1 MFRARLGVRTRV
13 LAIALVPSL
22 ALLAIGVGGAGYLV
36 VESKHAREW
45 ADALSAAGTPTGEVI
60 AAVEQERQLSLAQMS
75 GADDANPKALAQART
90 RLDNALLGM
99 APVSASMKQNGPES
113 VTGDVGGFL
122 TLTRQLA
129 GLRTGID
136 TNSVSVSDTYYFYGK
151 VLEFIWIG
159 TRIVAD
165 HAPNATVAMETLNGL
180 QIVQSAEMLSRE
192 AAVAEVLLAGG
203 ALPPELAIEFSRVAG
218 TYRVNLGVL
227 AGGDG
232 GSGNTDMQALMNDPD
247 WTKIVMME
255 NVLISRAL
263 DPMTLPPAKPGTPPV
278 VAPLTFTPQEWRDT
292 VSRLTTQVLKLW
304 EKNSKH
310 NERAAAEVA
319 DTDARN
325 SALVGGAMVSV
336 SALAFLVSL
345 ILANRIIRRLKGL
358 RNETLELADERLPEI
373 MAKLRDGRPLDA
385 DEEKAILDFGHDEI
399 GQVAKAFTHAHAS
412 AVTAAITEA
421 RTREGVKA
429 MFLNIAHRSQ
439 VIVHRQLEILDAA
452 ESKQE
457 DPALLDIYFRLD
469 HLATRERRNAE
480 NLIILAGGQPGR
492 QWRNPV
498 QLLEIVRS
506 SVGETADY
514 TRVKIARLPDIS
526 IVGSAVADLVHLL
539 AELVDNAAHFSPPQS
554 QVEVRGNVVG
564 KGVAIEIIDQGM
576 GMPEEEL
583 TRINA
588 VLREAPDFG
597 VAMLPD
603 DFRLGR
609 FVVAQLA
616 ARHGISVRLTESDY
630 GGVRAIVLV
639 PTSLTVQ
646 ASGRTGEMPVVP
658 RQLETAGPS
667 AASAAVAALPQLPA
681 APAVPPSMTSSYEL
695 PLLSYDTPPATEP
708 PATPA
713 EPQPEPFGPS
723 TGSFA
728 APTSAFGPTTG
739 SYAPPTTTFGPTTTG
754 SLVPPVMSFGAATP
768 FDPPTN
774 PRPEPQNGQ
783 WQDQPSTQIP
793 PVENG
798 FRAREHGRSHYT
810 GSDARPALP
819 RRHRQASL
827 APELAQ
833 EQPTPESAVQAT
845 RTAEQARDLFSAIEN
860 GTRQGRQADPG
871 SFGPE
876 SQANSERQ
884 EGDGDH
890 LKRW

>member
-22 ALLAIGVGGAGYLV
+22 ALLVIGVGGAGYLV
-36 VESKHAREW
+36 VEGKHARDW
-45 ADALSAAGTPTGEVI
+45 ADALSAAGPPTGEVI
-60 AAVEQERQLSLAQMS
+60 AAVEQERQLSLAQM
-75 GADDANPKALAQART
+75 GGGDDASPKSLAQART
-90 RLDNALLGM
+90 RLDTALQGM
-99 APVSASMKQNGPES
+99 APVSAAMENLGPKS
-113 VTGDVGGFL
+113 VTGDVGGLL

-129 GLRTGID
+129 GLRTQID
-136 TNSVSVSDTYYFYGK
+136 TNAVSISDVYYFYGK
-151 VLEFIWIG
+151 LLEFVWIG

-165 HAPNATVAMETLNGL
+165 TAPSSEVALEVANGL
-180 QIVQSAEMLSRE
+180 QVVQAAEMLSRE
-192 AAVAEVLLAGG
+192 AAVGEVLVAGG
-203 ALPPELAIEFSRVAG
+203 TLPPELAIEFSRVAG

-232 GSGNTDMQALMNDPD
+232 TNGDVDMQALMNDPD

-255 NVLISRAL
+255 NVLLSRAL
-263 DPMTLPPAKPGTPPV
+263 DPMTVPPAKPGAAPQ
-278 VAPLTFTPQEWRDT
+278 VAPLTFTSQEWRDT
-292 VSRLTTQVLKLW
+292 VARLNTQILHLW
-304 EKNSKH
+304 EKMSRH
-310 NERAAAEVA
+310 NEKMAADVA
-319 DTDARN
+319 DSNSRN
-325 SALVGGAMVSV
+325 SALAGGGMLAVSG
-336 SALAFLVSL
+336 LAFLVSL
-345 ILANRIIRRLKGL
+345 VLANRIIRRLKGL
-358 RNETLELADERLPEI
+358 RNETLVLADERLPEI
-373 MAKLRDGRPLDA
+373 MAKLRTGQPVDIA
-385 DEEKAILDFGHDEI
+385 AEAAVLDFGHDEI
-399 GQVAKAFTHAHAS
+399 GQVAKAFTHAHSA
-412 AVTAAITEA
+412 AVTAAVTEA

-452 ESKQE
+452 ESSQE

-506 SVGETADY
+506 AVGETLDY
-514 TRVKIARLPDIS
+514 TRVKIARLPDVS
-526 IVGSAVADLVHLL
+526 IAGSAVADLVHLL

-564 KGVAIEIIDQGM
+564 KGVAIEVIDQGM

-583 TRINA
+583 ARINEI
-588 VLREAPDFG
+588 LRNAPDFG

-616 ARHGISVRLTESDY
+616 ARNGISVRLTESDY

-639 PTSLTVQ
+639 PNSVVVQ
-646 ASGRTGEMPVVP
+646 PSGRTGEIPVVP
-658 RQLETAGPS
+658 RQLDAAEPS
-667 AASAAVAALPQLPA
+667 AASLAVAALPQLPA
-681 APAVPPSMTSSYEL
+681 APAVPPSTISSYEL
-695 PLLSYDTPPATEP
+695 PIVGYEAYTPPAAPEP
-708 PATPA
+708 PVAPSAPA
-713 EPQPEPFGPS
+713 APVAPQREPFGPS
-723 TGSFA
+723 
-728 APTSAFGPTTG
+728 
-739 SYAPPTTTFGPTTTG
+739 TG

-774 PRPEPQNGQ
+774 PRPNPNPPAEPV
-783 WQDQPSTQIP
+783 P

-798 FRAREHGRSHYT
+798 FRSREFGRSHYT

-819 RRHRQASL
+819 RRRRQASL

-833 EQPTPESAVQAT
+833 EQSAPESTVQAT

-876 SQANSERQ
+876 SQAFFEGTQSERQ

>member
-36 VESKHAREW
+36 VEGKHAREW
-45 ADALSAAGTPTGEVI
+45 ADALTSAAPITNDLI
-60 AAVEQERQLSLAQMS
+60 SAVQQERQLSLAQMS
-75 GADDANPKALAQART
+75 GGDDASPKSLAQARV
-90 RLDNALLGM
+90 RLDKALQELASITPTMAKLG
-99 APVSASMKQNGPES
+99 PQGI
-113 VTGDVGGFL
+113 GDNVGGL
-122 TLTRQLA
+122 TTLSTQLA
-129 GLRTGID
+129 GVRTQID
-136 TNSVSVSDTYYFYGK
+136 TNGVAVSDVYYFYGK
-151 VLEFIWIG
+151 LLEVVWIG
-159 TRIVAD
+159 TRMVAD
-165 HAPNATVAMETLNGL
+165 NAPTSEVALEVANGL
-180 QIVQSAEMLSRE
+180 QVAQASEMLSRE

-203 ALPPELAIEFSRVAG
+203 TLPPELAIEFSRVAG

-232 GSGNTDMQALMNDPD
+232 GTGDKDMQALMNDPD
-247 WTKIVMME
+247 WAKIVMME

-263 DPMTLPPAKPGTPPV
+263 DPITVFPTKPGTAPQ
-278 VAPLTFTPQEWRDT
+278 VAALTFTPQEWRDT
-292 VSRLTTQVLKLW
+292 VAKLNTQILHLWDQMSR
-304 EKNSKH
+304 H
-310 NERAAAEVA
+310 NEGLAAKEG
-319 DTDARN
+319 DRNARD
-325 SALVGGAMVSV
+325 SALAGGGMLAV

-345 ILANRIIRRLKGL
+345 VLANRIIRRLKGL
-358 RNETLELADERLPEI
+358 RNETLVLADERLPEI
-373 MAKLRDGRPLDA
+373 MAKLRESKPVDA
-385 DEEKAILDFGHDEI
+385 ASEAAVLDFGHDEI
-399 GQVAKAFTHAHAS
+399 GQVAKAFTHAHS
-412 AVTAAITEA
+412 AAVAAAITEA

-452 ESKQE
+452 ESQQE

-506 SVGETADY
+506 SVGETLDY
-514 TRVKIARLPDIS
+514 TRVKISRLPEVS
-526 IVGSAVADLVHLL
+526 IVGTAVADLVHLL
-539 AELVDNAAHFSPPQS
+539 AELVDNAAAFSPPQS
-554 QVEVRGNVVG
+554 QVEVRGNIVG
-564 KGVAIEIIDQGM
+564 KGVAIEVIDQGM

-583 TRINA
+583 ARVNE
-588 VLREAPDFG
+588 VLRDAPDFG
-597 VAMLPD
+597 VSMMPD

-609 FVVAQLA
+609 FVIAQLA
-616 ARHGISVRLTESDY
+616 ARNGISVRLTESDY

-646 ASGRTGEMPVVP
+646 AAGRTGEIPVVP
-658 RQLETAGPS
+658 RQLDAVEPS
-667 AASAAVAALPQLPA
+667 AAALAVAALPQLPA
-681 APAVPPSMTSSYEL
+681 APPSQISNYEL
-695 PLLSYDTPPATEP
+695 PIVGYQAAAPAYEP
-708 PATPA
+708 PAPEPPA
-713 EPQPEPFGPS
+713 APAAPVAPQADPFGPS
-723 TGSFA
+723 TGS
-728 APTSAFGPTTG
+728 
-739 SYAPPTTTFGPTTTG
+739 YPPPA
-754 SLVPPVMSFGAATP
+754 MSFGAAAP

-774 PRPEPQNGQ
+774 PRPRTDPPA
-783 WQDQPSTQIP
+783 DQVP

-798 FRAREHGRSHYT
+798 FRSRDFGRSHYT

-819 RRHRQASL
+819 RRRRQASL

-833 EQPTPESAVQAT
+833 EQSTPESAVPAS
-845 RTAEQARDLFSAIEN
+845 RSAEQARDLFSAIEN

-871 SFGPE
+871 SFGSE
-876 SQANSERQ
+876 SQAFFEGRPLGSTQSERQ

>member
-22 ALLAIGVGGAGYLV
+22 ALLVIGVGGAGYLV

-45 ADALSAAGTPTGEVI
+45 ADALSAAAAPTGDVI
-60 AAVEQERQLSLAQMS
+60 AAVEQERQQSLAQMG
-75 GADDANPKALAQART
+75 GADDASPKALAQART
-90 RLDNALLGM
+90 RLDSALQAL
-99 APVSASMKQNGPES
+99 APVSATMQKTSPKS
-113 VTGDVGGFL
+113 VGDDVGGL
-122 TLTRQLA
+122 TTLTRQLA
-129 GLRTGID
+129 GLRTQID
-136 TNSVSVSDTYYFYGK
+136 TNAVSISDVYYFYGK
-151 VLEFIWIG
+151 LLEFVWIG
-159 TRIVAD
+159 TRLVAD
-165 HAPNATVAMETLNGL
+165 TAPNPDVALEIANGL
-180 QIVQSAEMLSRE
+180 QVVQAAEMLSRE
-192 AAVAEVLLAGG
+192 AAVAEVLLSGG
-203 ALPPELAIEFSRVAG
+203 SVPPELAIEFSRVAG

-232 GSGNTDMQALMNDPD
+232 TTGDVDMQALMNDPD

-255 NVLISRAL
+255 NVLLSRAL
-263 DPMTLPPAKPGTPPV
+263 DPMTVPPAKPGGTTQ

-292 VSRLTTQVLKLW
+292 VSRLNTQMLRLW
-304 EKNSKH
+304 GKMSRH
-310 NERAAAEVA
+310 NEKLAADAA
-319 DTDARN
+319 DRDARD
-325 SALVGGAMVSV
+325 SALVGGAMLAVST
-336 SALAFLVSL
+336 LAFLVSL
-345 ILANRIIRRLKGL
+345 VLANRIIRRLKGL
-358 RNETLELADERLPEI
+358 RNETLVLADERLPEI
-373 MAKLRDGRPLDA
+373 MAKLRAGQPVDPA
-385 DEEKAILDFGHDEI
+385 TEAAVLDFGHDEI
-399 GQVAKAFTHAHAS
+399 GQVAKAFTHAHGA
-412 AVTAAITEA
+412 AVAAAITEA

-452 ESKQE
+452 EAQQE

-506 SVGETADY
+506 SVGETLDY
-514 TRVKIARLPDIS
+514 TRVRIARLPEVS
-526 IVGSAVADLVHLL
+526 IAGSAVADLVHLL

-583 TRINA
+583 ARINEI
-588 VLREAPDFG
+588 LREAPDFG

-616 ARHGISVRLTESDY
+616 ARNGISVRLTESDY

-639 PTSLTVQ
+639 PNSLVVQ
-646 ASGRTGEMPVVP
+646 PSNRTGEIPVVP
-658 RQLETAGPS
+658 RQLDAAEPS
-667 AASAAVAALPQLPA
+667 ATSMAVAALPQLPA
-681 APAVPPSMTSSYEL
+681 APAVPPSMISSYEL
-695 PLLSYDTPPATEP
+695 PVLDYEAHEP
-708 PATPA
+708 PAAPGA
-713 EPQPEPFGPS
+713 ASAPQPEPSGPS
-723 TGSFA
+723 TGS
-728 APTSAFGPTTG
+728 S
-739 SYAPPTTTFGPTTTG
+739 
-754 SLVPPVMSFGAATP
+754 VPPIMSFGAATP
-768 FDPPTN
+768 FDPPTS
-774 PRPEPQNGQ
+774 PRPRGNP
-783 WQDQPSTQIP
+783 PAAPIP
-793 PVENG
+793 PAENG
-798 FRAREHGRSHYT
+798 FRAREFGRSHYT
-810 GSDARPALP
+810 GSDTRPALP
-819 RRHRQASL
+819 RRRRQASL

-833 EQPTPESAVQAT
+833 EQSTAESTAPAT

-860 GTRQGRQADPG
+860 GTRQGRKADPG

-876 SQANSERQ
+876 SQAFSERQ

>member
-36 VESKHAREW
+36 VEGKHAREW
-45 ADALSAAGTPTGEVI
+45 AEALTSAAPTTNELIV
-60 AAVEQERQLSLAQMS
+60 AVQQERQLSLAQM
-75 GADDANPKALAQART
+75 GGGDDANPKALAQARS
-90 RLDNALLGM
+90 RLDKALQALAAITPTMQKLG
-99 APVSASMKQNGPES
+99 PKGI
-113 VTGDVGGFL
+113 GDNVGGL
-122 TLTRQLA
+122 TTLSGQLA
-129 GLRTGID
+129 SVRTQID
-136 TNSVSVSDTYYFYGK
+136 TNAIPVSDAYYFYGK
-151 VLEFIWIG
+151 LLEVVWIG
-159 TRIVAD
+159 TRMVAD
-165 HAPNATVAMETLNGL
+165 TAPSSEVALEVSNGL
-180 QIVQSAEMLSRE
+180 QIAQASEMLSRE
-192 AAVAEVLLAGG
+192 ASVAEVLFGG
-203 ALPPELAIEFSRVAG
+203 GSVPPELAIEFSRVAG

-232 GSGNTDMQALMNDPD
+232 GVGDKDMQALMNDPD

-255 NVLISRAL
+255 NVLLSRAL
-263 DPMTLPPAKPGTPPV
+263 DPITVPPSKPGAAPQ

-292 VSRLTTQVLKLW
+292 VAKLNTQILHLWDTSSR
-304 EKNSKH
+304 H
-310 NERAAAEVA
+310 NEAAAAAVG
-319 DTDARN
+319 DRNARN
-325 SALVGGAMVSV
+325 SALAGGGMLAV

-358 RNETLELADERLPEI
+358 RNETLVLADERLPEI
-373 MAKLRDGRPLDA
+373 MAKLREGKPVDPA
-385 DEEKAILDFGHDEI
+385 AEAAVLDFGFDEI
-399 GQVAKAFTHAHAS
+399 GQVAKAFNHAHAAALAA
-412 AVTAAITEA
+412 AVTEA

-506 SVGETADY
+506 SVGETLDY
-514 TRVKIARLPDIS
+514 TRVKIARLPEVS
-526 IVGSAVADLVHLL
+526 IAGSAVADLVHLL
-539 AELVDNAAHFSPPQS
+539 AELVDNAAAFSPPQS
-554 QVEVRGNVVG
+554 QVEVRGGIVG
-564 KGVAIEIIDQGM
+564 KGVAIEVIDQGM
-576 GMPEEEL
+576 GMPEAEL
-583 TRINA
+583 ARVNEI
-588 VLREAPDFG
+588 LRDAPDFG
-597 VAMLPD
+597 VSMVPD

-609 FVVAQLA
+609 FVIAQLA
-616 ARHGISVRLTESDY
+616 SRNGISVRLTESDY

-639 PTSLTVQ
+639 PNNLTVQ
-646 ASGRTGEMPVVP
+646 PSGRTGEIPAVP
-658 RQLETAGPS
+658 RQLDTAEPS
-667 AASAAVAALPQLPA
+667 AAALAVAALPQLPA
-681 APAVPPSMTSSYEL
+681 APPSMISNYDL
-695 PLLSYDTPPATEP
+695 PIVGYEP
-708 PATPA
+708 PAAETPA
-713 EPQPEPFGPS
+713 PYNPPTAPKFEPFGPS

-728 APTSAFGPTTG
+728 KQPEPAGPPTND
-739 SYAPPTTTFGPTTTG
+739 YAPP
-754 SLVPPVMSFGAATP
+754 LSFGAAAP

-774 PRPEPQNGQ
+774 PRPAPEPQAAP
-783 WQDQPSTQIP
+783 QPPS
-793 PVENG
+793 ENG
-798 FRAREHGRSHYT
+798 FRAREFGRSHYT
-810 GSDARPALP
+810 GSDVRPALP
-819 RRHRQASL
+819 RRRRQASL

-833 EQPTPESAVQAT
+833 EQSAPEPATQAT

-860 GTRQGRQADPG
+860 GTRQGRKADPG

-876 SQANSERQ
+876 SQAISERQ